1 MVVPVFVGASVD
13 QYALGQ
19 TGQLLLLVLLLLLLR
34 NKSRRLMKTM
44 LLLVVLLSEDL
55 PDEGRIQP
63 TSAGGSGHEKG
74 VGVVSGPEGCGRVQ
88 VR

>member
-19 TGQLLLLVLLLLLLR
+19 TGQLLLLVLLLLLR
-34 NKSRRLMKTM
+34 TKSRRLMKTM

-63 TSAGGSGHEKG
+63 TSAGGSGHKKG
-74 VGVVSGPEGCGRVQ
+74 VGVVSGSEGCGRVQ